1 MIVKNYKKLLT
12 NLINFSVEKYLI
24 LLLPLLFITSG
35 HGWGGDFALYID
47 QSFHLINGNLDELYT
62 HNYNLSQYK
71 RLGPYFYPMGVP
83 ILISPVLSVFGLNF
97 IALKL
102 YAFLFWIGSIIFL
115 KKTLTNISSSKE
127 TVNLTVFFVSIS
139 YIYISHVN
147 YILSDIYF
155 FFFFNLWA
163 FVITS
168 KKKNQIRYLLFNG
181 LLLFM
186 LVIIRPTGIILVLS
200 YLLFLIASFFLKKK
214 HLTRFIPIVIC
225 CLLFLLYNRVFDF
238 DFGSNEQEYILSNI
252 DLNSIL
258 SNLRHYLVLLTS
270 YFTDPIYYILTFLK
284 VNDTYKTPLLF
295 LFIGTII
302 YILKEVIRKQKI
314 KNLVTNES
322 TSLLIISCLS
332 ILSLYIIL
340 PMQNG
345 IRFLF
350 PIIPFLVFIF
360 FTSIKNEFYR
370 YTLVSLKIAFLFLM
384 LFPGNI
390 KLPEKNIETL
400 NSLTAETTEV
410 YDYIK
415 AHLKISDT
423 ISFFKPR
430 VLRLYT
436 NRTCLPETKESL
448 NDSRFYLKHNQ
459 LSKDINVDENKYSKL
474 IENKTLTLYKKLN

>member
-1 MIVKNYKKLLT
+1 MFKNYKKLLT

-24 LLLPLLFITSG
+24 LLLPLFFITSG
-35 HGWGGDFALYID
+35 HSWGGDFALYID
-47 QSFHLINGNLDELYT
+47 QSIHLINGNLSKLYS
-62 HNYNLSQYK
+62 HNFTLSQYE

-102 YAFLFWIGSIIFL
+102 YTLLFWVGSIVFF
-115 KKTLTNISSSKE
+115 KKTLTNISISKE
-127 TVNLTVFFVSIS
+127 VINLSVFFVSIS

-147 YILSDIYF
+147 YVLSDIYF
-155 FFFFNLWA
+155 FFFFNAWA

-168 KKKNQIRYLLFNG
+168 KKKNQVRYLLLNG

-186 LVIIRPTGIILVLS
+186 LVIIRPTGIVLVIS
-200 YLLFLIASFFLKKK
+200 YLLFLIGSFFLRKK
-214 HLTRFIPIVIC
+214 HLLLSIPIALF
-225 CLLFLLYNRVFDF
+225 CLLFLIYSRIFDF
-238 DFGSNEQEYILSNI
+238 DFGSNEQKHILENI
-252 DLNSIL
+252 NLDSIL

-270 YFTDPIYYILTFLK
+270 YFTDPIYYLLTFFN
-284 VNDTYKTPLLF
+284 VSDIYKAPLIL

-302 YILKEVIRKQKI
+302 YILKEVIKKYSI
-314 KNLVTNES
+314 KSILTNET
-322 TSLLIISCLS
+322 TSLLIIACLS
-332 ILSLYIIL
+332 ILTLYIIM

-350 PIIPFLVFIF
+350 PIIPFLVFLF
-360 FTSIKNEFYR
+360 FTRIKNEFYR
-370 YTLVSLKIAFLFLM
+370 YAIISLKIAFLFLM
-384 LFPGNI
+384 LFPGDI
-390 KLPEKNIETL
+390 KLPEKKIETL
-400 NSLTAETTEV
+400 NSITAETTEV

-415 AHLKISDT
+415 DNLKVSDT

-436 NRTCLPETKESL
+436 NRTCFPETKEAL

-459 LSKDINVDENKYSKL
+459 LSKDIDIDEHTYSKL
-474 IENKTLTLYKKLN
+474 IENETLTLYKKLN